1 MTKTT
6 TAAAET
12 TVAADAAEKG
22 YNIKMTPV
30 SAPESS
36 TIATGT
42 AQVKFRAKM
51 TLRGKEVERTVMA
64 QGKSVEFVDGVEVG
78 NEVTLRCLFEEA
90 PAVEEGK
97 RGGQFLTVVGKP
109 RAKAA

>member
-1 MTKTT
+1 MTTKTA
-6 TAAAET
+6 TAAA
-12 TVAADAAEKG
+12 AATASTKEKG

-30 SAPESS
+30 TAPEAS

-51 TLRGKEVERTVMA
+51 TLRGRETELTVMA

-78 NEVTLRCLFEEA
+78 NETTLRCLFEEA
-90 PAVEEGK
+90 PAAEEGK

-109 RAKAA
+109 RAKKAA

>member
-6 TAAAET
+6 TAAAEA
-12 TVAADAAEKG
+12 TVAG

-30 SAPESS
+30 SAPEAS

-64 QGKSVEFVDGVEVG
+64 QGKSVEFVEGVEVG

-90 PAVEEGK
+90 PAAEEGK
-97 RGGQFLTVVGKP
+97 RGGQFLSVVGKP
-109 RAKAA
+109 RAKKAA